1 MRRGNN
7 FNVLTLMIVKK
18 ENYDKM
24 KKVFLSF
31 LIVLGICLF
40 AGCKSGVSNENINDS
55 TIAEN
60 RIYDIIAKGDTLLII
75 GVR

>member
-1 MRRGNN
+1 
-7 FNVLTLMIVKK
+7 
-18 ENYDKM
+18 M